1 MKLEAKTRLAAK
13 LDGKTVQVVHNTK
26 VYPKRTS

>member
-13 LDGKTVQVVHNTK
+13 LDGRDTKKCILSGPAKTI
-26 VYPKRTS
+26 